1 MNVSDI
7 EAAVAKTD
15 RPDAPVPG
23 VPDADRPRRE
33 QRRADREAAIVRAAI
48 EEFIA
53 VGLANARLEDV
64 AARAG
69 VAKGTIYLYFD
80 TKEDLYKAAVRSLIH
95 PLMQQVE
102 REVAEFQGPT
112 EDLLR
117 RALRTMYA
125 DITTRTDTRE
135 LMRLL
140 IAEAHRMPEVVDF
153 FYTEMASR
161 GLATIRM
168 IVWRGIALGEFR
180 PSPAAEHPMLIT
192 AGCKAVALWQL
203 IFGDRHALD
212 VERYVD
218 AHCDFVLAALRRT
231 PEAATVAAS
240 AGRPG
245 GA

>member
-1 MNVSDI
+1 VEVSVPDS
-7 EAAVAKTD
+7 EAPVARTDRPETATAAVAE
-15 RPDAPVPG
+15 
-23 VPDADRPRRE
+23 ADRPRRE

-95 PLMQQVE
+95 PVVQQVE

-117 RALRTMYA
+117 QALRTMYA

-192 AGCKAVALWQL
+192 AGCKALALWQL
-203 IFGDRHALD
+203 IFGDRHGLD
-212 VERYVD
+212 VARYVD
-218 AHCDFVLAALRRT
+218 AHCDFVLAALRRDT
-231 PEAATVAAS
+231 
-240 AGRPG
+240 
-245 GA
+245 